1 MAANTVRLLVATQ
14 SAMWS
19 AAERSFHATWLT
31 ASENDRLA
39 QMQAPARREEFIACR
54 YALRLLLAG
63 NQEQITQ
70 WPLEAPAGQAP
81 QSARSD
87 LHLSL
92 SHSHG
97 YIACAVASQSVGVDI
112 EVLTRKPR
120 SALHELAELACTP
133 QEREQLN
140 AIADEQQRHLQFMQW
155 WSLKEAWFKC
165 AGTGVDFALL
175 PRLECRKQSG
185 DSAQS
190 SLGRESSSA
199 DHARSWHAKTPSEQ
213 SVVLSV
219 CLAAHIMACEL
230 RDEACLGWRDAG
242 AFELALA

>member
-1 MAANTVRLLVATQ
+1 MAADTVRLLVATQ

-39 QMQAPARREEFIACR
+39 QMQVPARREEFIACR

-63 NQEQITQ
+63 NPELIAQ

-97 YIACAVASQSVGVDI
+97 YIACAVASQPVGVDI

-133 QEREQLN
+133 QERERLN
-140 AIADEQQRHLQFMQW
+140 TIADEQQRHLQFMQW
-155 WSLKEAWFKC
+155 WSLKEAWFKR

-185 DSAQS
+185 DS
-190 SLGRESSSA
+190 SLGCESSSA
-199 DHARSWHAKTPSEQ
+199 DHARSWLAKTPSEQ

-230 RDEACLGWRDAG
+230 RDEARLGWSDAG

>member
-1 MAANTVRLLVATQ
+1 MAAGTVRLLVATQ

-63 NQEQITQ
+63 NAEQITQ

-97 YIACAVASQSVGVDI
+97 LVACAVASQPVGVDI

-120 SALHELAELACTP
+120 STLNELAELACTP

-140 AIADEQQRHLQFMQW
+140 AIAEEQQRHLQFMQW
-155 WSLKEAWFKC
+155 WSLKEAWFKR
-165 AGTGVDFALL
+165 AGTGVDFALS

-185 DSAQS
+185 DS

-219 CLAAHIMACEL
+219 CLAAQVMDCEL
-230 RDEACLGWRDAG
+230 LDEAHLGWSDVG

>member
-63 NQEQITQ
+63 NAEQITQ
-70 WPLEAPAGQAP
+70 WPLQAPVGQAP

-97 YIACAVASQSVGVDI
+97 LVACAVASQPVGVDI

-120 SALHELAELACTP
+120 SSLNELAELACTP
-133 QEREQLN
+133 LQREQLN

-155 WSLKEAWFKC
+155 WSLKEAWFKR

-175 PRLECRKQSG
+175 PRLECHKQS
-185 DSAQS
+185 DDS

-199 DHARSWHAKTPSEQ
+199 DHARSWLAKTPSEQ

-219 CLAAHIMACEL
+219 CLHEQVMVCEL
-230 RDEACLGWRDAG
+230 RDEAHLGWSDAG

>member
-1 MAANTVRLLVATQ
+1 MAAGTVRLLVATQ

-19 AAERSFHATWLT
+19 AAERSLYATWLT

-39 QMQAPARREEFIACR
+39 QMQSPARREEFIACR

-63 NQEQITQ
+63 HPEQITQ

-81 QSARSD
+81 QSVRSD

-97 YIACAVASQSVGVDI
+97 YIACAVASQPVGVDI
-112 EVLTRKPR
+112 EALARKPR

-155 WSLKEAWFKC
+155 WSLKEAWFKR

-185 DSAQS
+185 DLVQS
-190 SLGRESSSA
+190 SLECDSSNA
-199 DHARSWHAKTPSEQ
+199 EHARSWLAKTPSEQ

-219 CLAAHIMACEL
+219 CLPVQVMVCEL
-230 RDEACLGWRDAG
+230 RDEARLDWSDAG
-242 AFELALA
+242 AFALALA

>member
-63 NQEQITQ
+63 EPELIAQ
-70 WPLEAPAGQAP
+70 WPLEAPVGQAP

-97 YIACAVASQSVGVDI
+97 VIACAVASQPVGVDI

-133 QEREQLN
+133 QQRLQLN
-140 AIADEQQRHLQFMQW
+140 TIADEQQRHLQFMQW
-155 WSLKEAWFKC
+155 WSLKEAWFKR

-185 DSAQS
+185 DS
-190 SLGRESSSA
+190 SLGRELSSA
-199 DHARSWHAKTPSEQ
+199 DHARSWLAKTPSEQ

-219 CLAAHIMACEL
+219 CLHEQVMVCEL
-230 RDEACLGWRDAG
+230 RDEARLGWRDAG

>member
-63 NQEQITQ
+63 NAEQITQ
-70 WPLEAPAGQAP
+70 WPLQAPVGQAP

-97 YIACAVASQSVGVDI
+97 VIACAVASQPVGVDI

-140 AIADEQQRHLQFMQW
+140 TIADEQQRHQQFMQW
-155 WSLKEAWFKC
+155 WSLKEAWFKR
-165 AGTGVDFALL
+165 AGTGVDFQLL
-175 PRLECRKQSG
+175 PRLECVRKNDDFSDVPIRHG
-185 DSAQS
+185 ISDA
-190 SLGRESSSA
+190 A
-199 DHARSWHAKTPSEQ
+199 HARSWSTRTSTGALAW
-213 SVVLSV
+213 LSV
-219 CLAAHIMACEL
+219 CTQIVDMDCEL
-230 RDEACLGWRDAG
+230 IDLEALGLSAAG
-242 AFELALA
+242 SFVLALN